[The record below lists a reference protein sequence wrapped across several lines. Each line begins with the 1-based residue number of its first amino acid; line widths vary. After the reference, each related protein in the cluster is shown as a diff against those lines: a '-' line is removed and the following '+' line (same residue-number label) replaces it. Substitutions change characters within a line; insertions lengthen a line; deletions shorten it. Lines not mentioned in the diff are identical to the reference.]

1 MSTIVYTKTNCSFC
15 VKAKDLLTKE
25 NIEYTEISLD
35 DEVTR
40 GVFLEQFPGVR
51 TVPYIIIDDEK
62 VGTYDNLV
70 EYLKQSK

>member
-1 MSTIVYTKTNCSFC
+1 MKAVIYTKHNCPYC
-15 VKAKDLLTKE
+15 VKAKVLLKLE
-25 NIEYTEISLD
+25 NIEYTEISID
-35 DEVTR
+35 DDVSR

-70 EYLKQSK
+70 EYTNRR